1 MNLRRALFP
10 VFCSL
15 FALVSTGCINTHFQK
30 LHMTAS
36 EAPEVHGANTY
47 QQPHS
52 ASWRVTGKI
61 NSNTRRDVKITP
73 ETSNSKNKSKE
84 SVEPDWLYKMGG
96 VEFTGK
102 ADFFYKA
109 NSAFLGTGIGYN
121 NGIYH
126 HFSFGGNFSHVE
138 FGFFIGLYHQY
149 FDADYVGEHCEVVL
163 FSDDKCDSFSNE
175 SHGLSTSLFGGG
187 FAGLIFGDFFL
198 NYSLSVYAPSP
209 EIEGGSPDLSGIH
222 SNYFTM
228 GYRFHWVEV
237 SAGFVMSL
245 VEGRIASYG
254 FTGGLSFYLN

>member
-1 MNLRRALFP
+1 
-10 VFCSL
+10 
-15 FALVSTGCINTHFQK
+15 
-30 LHMTAS
+30 MTAS

-47 QQPHS
+47 QQQHS

-61 NSNTRRDVKITP
+61 NSNTRRDVKITAEP
-73 ETSNSKNKSKE
+73 FRTKKE
-84 SVEPDWLYKMGG
+84 GAEADWLYKMGG

-102 ADFFYKA
+102 VDFLYKA
-109 NSAFLGTGIGYN
+109 DRAILGTGVGYN

-175 SHGLSTSLFGGG
+175 SHGLYTTVFGGG
-187 FAGLIFGDFFL
+187 FAGLILGDFFL
-198 NYSLSVYAPSP
+198 NYSLSIYVPSP
-209 EIEGGSPDLSGIH
+209 TIEDSSPGLSGIY

-228 GYRFHWVEV
+228 GYRFHFVEL
-237 SAGFVMSL
+237 SAGLVATFIDEGFVN
-245 VEGRIASYG
+245 YG
-254 FTGGLSFYLN
+254 FTGGLTFYLN

>member
-1 MNLRRALFP
+1 M
-10 VFCSL
+10 
-15 FALVSTGCINTHFQK
+15 
-30 LHMTAS
+30 
-36 EAPEVHGANTY
+36 
-47 QQPHS
+47 
-52 ASWRVTGKI
+52 
-61 NSNTRRDVKITP
+61 
-73 ETSNSKNKSKE
+73 
-84 SVEPDWLYKMGG
+84 EPDWLYKMGG

-121 NGIYH
+121 DGIYH

-245 VEGRIASYG
+245 VEGSIASYG

>member
-1 MNLRRALFP
+1 ML
-10 VFCSL
+10 
-15 FALVSTGCINTHFQK
+15 
-30 LHMTAS
+30 
-36 EAPEVHGANTY
+36 
-47 QQPHS
+47 
-52 ASWRVTGKI
+52 
-61 NSNTRRDVKITP
+61 
-73 ETSNSKNKSKE
+73 
-84 SVEPDWLYKMGG
+84 
-96 VEFTGK
+96 
-102 ADFFYKA
+102 
-109 NSAFLGTGIGYN
+109 FLGTGIGYN

-126 HFSFGGNFSHVE
+126 HFLFGGNFSHVE

-245 VEGRIASYG
+245 VEGSIASYG